1 MTDDILDYWMTLYWP
16 QKLNILWELDRFVKE
31 LFVPMTLSYIEG
43 KFSLQLLQGNVSVS
57 NAW

>member
-16 QKLNILWELDRFVKE
+16 QKLSILWKLERFVKE
-31 LFVPMTLSYIEG
+31 LLVSMILGYIGG
-43 KFSLQLLQGNVSVS
+43 KVTSQLFQGNVSLT